1 MTGSEDVISQV
12 DEGQLVGRISKLSNE
27 VQKIESFCGRSL
39 HTIIMRNEIEALQD
53 QLSSA
58 REQTD
63 TGADQDHETV
73 DTPPR

>member
-1 MTGSEDVISQV
+1 MTELNNVISQV
-12 DEGQLVGRISKLSNE
+12 DEHQLPGRIAKLSNE
-27 VQKIESFCGRSL
+27 VHKIESFCGRSL